1 LNDFTRDALYS
12 LELLYL
18 RNDFF
23 YTLADFFLKQEVYD
37 SSADL
42 CIDGFPRSA
51 NSFAVN
57 LIKHA
62 YSSLNIIHHAHA
74 PAVIKKVLKDN
85 IPTFVLIRKPIDA
98 IASEY
103 IRARHREKR
112 TYHVPNLMK
121 RYYQYYQVANENIG
135 DLHVIRFETVTDNPE
150 EYMRYVFETIN
161 VSSEV
166 NYSDIISTT
175 KNAGASKIT
184 ENNIYTISVPVQE
197 RNDYKEKIVRD
208 LMPRYDFTRVNELY
222 AKVFD
227 QASV

>member
-1 LNDFTRDALYS
+1 LNGFIRDSLYN

-23 YTLADFFLKQEVYD
+23 YTLADLFLRQKVYD

-57 LIKHA
+57 LIKNA
-62 YSSLNIIHHAHA
+62 NNSLNIIHHAHA
-74 PAVIKKVLKDN
+74 PAVIKRALKDN

-103 IRARHREKR
+103 IRVQHREKR
-112 TYHVPNLMK
+112 IHHVPNLIK
-121 RYYQYYQVANENIG
+121 RYYQYYQVANENIR
-135 DLHVIRFETVTDNPE
+135 DLHIIRFETVTYSPE

-161 VSSEV
+161 VSSDV
-166 NYSDIISTT
+166 NYSDVISIT
-175 KNAGASKIT
+175 KNAGALKIT
-184 ENNIYTISVPVQE
+184 ENNIYTISVPVPE
-197 RNDYKEKIVRD
+197 RDEYKEKIVRD
-208 LMPRYDFTRVNELY
+208 FMLRYDFTNVNQLY
-222 AKVFD
+222 TSLID

>member
-1 LNDFTRDALYS
+1 LNDFIRDSLYS

-23 YTLADFFLKQEVYD
+23 YILTDFFLKQKVYD

-57 LIKHA
+57 LIKYV

-74 PAVIKKVLKDN
+74 PAVIKKALKDN
-85 IPTFVLIRKPIDA
+85 IPTFVLIRNPIDA

-103 IRARHREKR
+103 IRAQHREKR
-112 TYHVPNLMK
+112 TYYVPNLIK

-135 DLHVIRFETVTDNPE
+135 DLYVIQFETVTHSPE

-161 VSSEV
+161 VATDV
-166 NYSDIISTT
+166 NYSDVISTT

-197 RNDYKEKIVRD
+197 RNYYKEQIVRD

-222 AKVFD
+222 TKVFD

>member
-37 SSADL
+37 SSASL

-57 LIKHA
+57 LIKNA

-74 PAVIKKVLKDN
+74 PAVIKKALKDN
-85 IPTFVLIRKPIDA
+85 IPTFVLVRKPIDA

-103 IRARHREKR
+103 IRAQYREKR
-112 TYHVPNLMK
+112 TYHVPNLIK

-135 DLHVIRFETVTDNPE
+135 DLYIIRFETVTDSPE

-197 RNDYKEKIVRD
+197 RNYYKEQIVRD

-222 AKVFD
+222 TKVFD

>member
-1 LNDFTRDALYS
+1 MNDFIRDSLYS

-23 YTLADFFLKQEVYD
+23 YTLAELFLKQKVYD

-57 LIKHA
+57 LIKNV
-62 YSSLNIIHHAHA
+62 YNSLKIIHHAHA
-74 PAVIKKVLKDN
+74 PVIIKKALKDN

-98 IASEY
+98 ITSEY
-103 IRARHREKR
+103 IRAQHGENR
-112 TYHVPNLMK
+112 TYHVPHLIK
-121 RYYQYYQVANENIG
+121 RYYQYYQVANENIE
-135 DLHVIRFETVTDNPE
+135 DLYIIRFETVTQSPE
-150 EYMRYVFETIN
+150 EYMRYVFETIT
-161 VSSEV
+161 VSSDV

-175 KNAGASKIT
+175 KKAGALKIT
-184 ENNIYTISVPVQE
+184 ENNIYTISVPVPE
-197 RNDYKEKIVRD
+197 RDEYKEKIIRD
-208 LMPRYDFTRVNELY
+208 LMLRYDFTNVNQLY
-222 AKVFD
+222 TSLID

>member
-1 LNDFTRDALYS
+1 LNNFRDAVYS

-23 YTLADFFLKQEVYD
+23 YTLADFFLKQKVYD

-57 LIKHA
+57 LIKQV
-62 YSSLNIIHHAHA
+62 YNKLKIIHHAHA
-74 PAVIKKVLKDN
+74 PAVIKKALKDD

-103 IRARHREKR
+103 IRAKHREQR
-112 TYHVPNLMK
+112 TYHVPNLIK
-121 RYYQYYQVANENIG
+121 RYHQYYQVVNENIR
-135 DLHVIRFETVTDNPE
+135 DLYIIRFETVTENPE
-150 EYMRYVFETIN
+150 EYMRYVFETIDMP
-161 VSSEV
+161 SEV
-166 NYSDIISTT
+166 NYSDVISTT
-175 KNAGASKIT
+175 KNAGALKIT
-184 ENNIYTISVPVQE
+184 ENNIYTISVPVPE
-197 RNDYKEKIVRD
+197 RDEYKEKIVRD
-208 LMPRYDFTRVNELY
+208 LIPMYDFIRVNELY
-222 AKVFD
+222 TMLLD